1 MATRSIFVSLTSVL
15 LGAAS
20 IAAVS
25 TFVVARQPG
34 KASAPAAPIR
44 ARPVAVTELRSP
56 NVDALVAEILQRPL
70 FSPTRQPPDQ
80 SSAPE
85 AAEAEKEP
93 LKPPGRLE
101 GTAILPGMREALFER
116 EGDKPLAVKVG
127 QNIDGWTV
135 TSIEP
140 DRVILHS
147 DDGEQIVK
155 PASDARTR
163 PKPVLAANRK
173 PPKPKHVAISG
184 PNPQP
189 APIAAQPQRLAQP
202 IIPGR

>member
-1 MATRSIFVSLTSVL
+1 MGTRSILISLTSVL

-34 KASAPAAPIR
+34 EASASAAPVR
-44 ARPVAVTELRSP
+44 ARPVSVTGLRSP
-56 NVDALVAEILQRPL
+56 NLDALVAEILQHPL
-70 FSPTRQPPDQ
+70 FSPTRQPPDP
-80 SSAPE
+80 APAVEE
-85 AAEAEKEP
+85 AKADKEP

-101 GTAILPGMREALFER
+101 GTAVLPGMREALFER
-116 EGDKPLAVKVG
+116 EGDKPIAVKEG
-127 QNIDGWTV
+127 QTINGWTV
-135 TSIEP
+135 TSIES
-140 DRVILHS
+140 DRVVLHS

-155 PASDARTR
+155 PANDAHAG

-173 PPKPKHVAISG
+173 PPKPKRVAIGG
-184 PNPQP
+184 PTAQP
-189 APIAAQPQRLAQP
+189 APIPPQPQRLAQP

>member
-1 MATRSIFVSLTSVL
+1 MGTRSILVSLSLVL

-25 TFVVARQPG
+25 SFVVARQPG
-34 KASAPAAPIR
+34 EVSAAPVR
-44 ARPVAVTELRSP
+44 ARPVPVTERQSP
-56 NVDALVAEILQRPL
+56 NVDALIAEILQHPL
-70 FSPTRQPPDQ
+70 FSPSRQPPDAAP
-80 SSAPE
+80 SAEE
-85 AAEAEKEP
+85 AKAEKEP

-101 GTAILPGMREALFER
+101 GTAVLPGIREALFER
-116 EGDKPLAVKVG
+116 EGDKPIAVKEG

-140 DRVILHS
+140 DRVVLHS

-155 PASDARTR
+155 PANDAHAR

-173 PPKPKHVAISG
+173 APKPKHVAIGG
-184 PNPQP
+184 PNAQP
-189 APIAAQPQRLAQP
+189 APTGPQPQRLAQP